1 MAKASEKY
9 EVMYVISPSFTEEE
23 TAAVVEK
30 FKALVEA
37 NGTLEELTE
46 IGKRKL
52 AYEINYIS
60 EGYYVLM
67 KFTSGPDFPAELD
80 RILGITDGILRR
92 LIITRPE

>member
-9 EVMYVISPSFTEEE
+9 EVMYIINPDFNEED

-37 NGTLEELTE
+37 NGTLDELEEM
-46 IGKRKL
+46 GKRKL
-52 AYEINYIS
+52 AYEIDYHS

-67 KFTSGPDFPAELD
+67 KFTSPADFPAELD

-92 LIITRPE
+92 LITLRAE